1 MEKITFNPGGDEAV
15 EFYVLAQTR
24 LGGLDYI
31 LFTDCEAGDGDAM
44 ILKDV
49 SEPTES
55 QAVYEAVTED
65 EELHAVGSLFS
76 EILEDED
83 IDLTQ

>member
-24 LGGLDYI
+24 LGGFDYI
-31 LFTDCEAGDGDAM
+31 LVTDSEDGDGDAM

-55 QAVYEAVTED
+55 QAVYEAVTD
-65 EELHAVGSLFS
+65 DDELHAVGDLFS
-76 EILEDED
+76 DILGDED
-83 IDLTQ
+83 IDLKE

>member
-24 LGGLDYI
+24 LGGFDYI
-31 LFTDCEAGDGDAM
+31 LVTDSEDGDGDAM